1 VHRSQAFFEH
11 AVLPILFRR
20 GFSDN
25 EVVRRVQLEEALRDV
40 DHVAVYYDRS
50 GLITQSGIEQLFRL
64 QARLP
69 AAKLCAVIDAK
80 LGAYNLTIEVE
91 TPFHPDTLQLDE
103 AISALERCVLTADR
117 VTREL
122 LSPDESMSAPDPRKD
137 VVRG

>member
-1 VHRSQAFFEH
+1 LAVGRSAASHCSGDRWSPAAAVRHAATQHRRPRSA
-11 AVLPILFRR
+11 AGGPPV
-20 GFSDN
+20 G
-25 EVVRRVQLEEALRDV
+25 
-40 DHVAVYYDRS
+40 HVAIDDEV
-50 GLITQSGIEQLFRL
+50 TIEQLFRL
-64 QARLP
+64 QASLP
-69 AAKLCAVIDAK
+69 AAKLCAVIDTK

-122 LSPDESMSAPDPRKD
+122 LSPDESMSTPDPPKD